1 MAESH
6 ATKQMR
12 AAIIRVEKAVAEA
25 QRVAQGIEASD
36 DADERSELCG
46 MAVSIL
52 NLLIGATHTSP
63 DNSADAGMKKCA
75 RKVGP

>member
-52 NLLIGATHTSP
+52 NLLIVVDTAMDRCNAEVNYVEG
-63 DNSADAGMKKCA
+63 
-75 RKVGP
+75 